1 MTAGEKRD
9 LVASEER
16 LARFI
21 LHRSHLR
28 QDWTVKPDA
37 FIPHPRHEL
46 SVTRHLHL
54 SEPEIWN
61 IARQVARHTEK
72 TLYGRADVRA
82 SDFERQ
88 TLRVVAAPVLENP
101 NHANV
106 SGWPLEKSAQK
117 AIAQAIAQAAGKALE
132 APPLSD

>member
-1 MTAGEKRD
+1 MTDGEAECP
-9 LVASEER
+9 VASDER

-28 QDWTVKPDA
+28 QDRTVKPDA
-37 FIPHPRHEL
+37 FVPYPWPNL

-54 SEPEIWN
+54 SETELWN
-61 IARQVARHTEK
+61 IARNVARQTEK
-72 TLYGRADVRA
+72 ILHGRADVQA
-82 SDFERQ
+82 SDFEQ
-88 TLRVVAAPVLENP
+88 HTLLVLAAPLTENS

-117 AIAQAIAQAAGKALE
+117 AIAQEIAQAAGKARQT
-132 APPLSD
+132 PPHSD

>member
-1 MTAGEKRD
+1 MTEGGPEG
-9 LVASEER
+9 LVASDER

-37 FIPHPRHEL
+37 FIPHPWPSL

-54 SEPEIWN
+54 SETELWN
-61 IARQVARHTEK
+61 IARNVARQTSK
-72 TLYGRADVRA
+72 ILYGRADVQA

-88 TLRVVAAPVLENP
+88 TLRVVPAPVSENP

-117 AIAQAIAQAAGKALE
+117 AIAQEIAQAAGKARE
-132 APPLSD
+132 APPYSD

>member
-1 MTAGEKRD
+1 MTD
-9 LVASEER
+9 EEAR
-16 LARFI
+16 GPVTSNELLARFI
-21 LHRSHLR
+21 LHGSHLR

-37 FIPHPRHEL
+37 FIPHPRLDL

-54 SEPEIWN
+54 SEDELWN
-61 IARQVARHTEK
+61 IARRVARQTSKILH
-72 TLYGRADVRA
+72 GRADVQA

-106 SGWPLEKSAQK
+106 SGWPIEKFAQK
-117 AIAQAIAQAAGKALE
+117 AIAQEIAQAAGKARK
-132 APPLSD
+132 APPHSD

>member
-1 MTAGEKRD
+1 MTEGGKED
-9 LVASEER
+9 LVASDER

-21 LHRSHLR
+21 LQRSHLR
-28 QDWTVKPDA
+28 QDWTVKSDA

-46 SVTRHLHL
+46 SVTRHLQL

-61 IARQVARHTEK
+61 IARQVANQTGK
-72 TLYGRADVRA
+72 TLHGRADVRA

-117 AIAQAIAQAAGKALE
+117 AIAQEIAHAAGKARE
-132 APPLSD
+132 APPYLD

>member
-1 MTAGEKRD
+1 MTDGGKED
-9 LVASEER
+9 LVATDEQ

-37 FIPHPRHEL
+37 FIPYPWPNL

-54 SEPEIWN
+54 SETELWN
-61 IARQVARHTEK
+61 IARQVARQTEK
-72 TLYGRADVRA
+72 TLHGRADVQTA
-82 SDFERQ
+82 AFERQ
-88 TLRVVAAPVLENP
+88 KLLVVPAPVSENP

-117 AIAQAIAQAAGKALE
+117 AIAQEIAQAAGKARE
-132 APPLSD
+132 APPHSD

>member
-1 MTAGEKRD
+1 MTDVDAESP
-9 LVASEER
+9 VASEEL

-37 FIPHPRHEL
+37 FIPHPWPNL
-46 SVTRHLHL
+46 SVTRHLYL
-54 SEPEIWN
+54 SETELWK
-61 IARQVARHTEK
+61 IARQVARQTEK
-72 TLYGRADVRA
+72 TLHGRADVRA

-88 TLRVVAAPVLENP
+88 TLRVVADPVLGNP

-117 AIAQAIAQAAGKALE
+117 AIAQEIAQAAGKARE

>member
-1 MTAGEKRD
+1 MTEGGKEN
-9 LVASEER
+9 LVASDER

-21 LHRSHLR
+21 LQRSHLR

-54 SEPEIWN
+54 SEHELWYIAQRV
-61 IARQVARHTEK
+61 ARQTGK
-72 TLYGRADVRA
+72 TLQGRADVRA

-117 AIAQAIAQAAGKALE
+117 AIAQEIAHAVGKARE
-132 APPLSD
+132 APPYLD

>member
-1 MTAGEKRD
+1 MTDVDAESP
-9 LVASEER
+9 VASEEL

-37 FIPHPRHEL
+37 FIPHPWPNL
-46 SVTRHLHL
+46 SVTRHLYL
-54 SEPEIWN
+54 SETELWK
-61 IARQVARHTEK
+61 IAQQVARQTEK
-72 TLYGRADVRA
+72 TLHGRADVRA
-82 SDFERQ
+82 SDFKRQ
-88 TLRVVAAPVLENP
+88 TLRVVADPVLGNP

-117 AIAQAIAQAAGKALE
+117 AIAQEIAQAAGKARE

>member
-1 MTAGEKRD
+1 MTD
-9 LVASEER
+9 EEAPGPVTSNE
-16 LARFI
+16 LLGRFI

-37 FIPHPRHEL
+37 FIPYPWPNL

-54 SEPEIWN
+54 SETELWN
-61 IARQVARHTEK
+61 IARHVARQTSKILH
-72 TLYGRADVRA
+72 GRADVQA
-82 SDFERQ
+82 FNFERQ
-88 TLRVVAAPVLENP
+88 TLRVVAAPVSENP

-117 AIAQAIAQAAGKALE
+117 AIAQEIAQAAGKARI
-132 APPLSD
+132 APPHSD